1 MDAHCSNGLHLKEAD
16 TMQMQSYNMQ
26 EDRAISMSSSNRD
39 FGVDG
44 DKVIGGTCS
53 WWRVLVGDYEWGF
66 LCTPR
71 IPCCP
76 KSKQPPFFKKDE
88 KIPFLLAAVM
98 GLQHALAMVAGIIT
112 APAVIASS
120 AGFSPKIQAY
130 MVSSALIVTS
140 LASFIQVY
148 QLKLPFTKYVIGSGL
163 LSVMGTSFA
172 YVPVAQHVLPNLMSC
187 SCKGAPCKVG
197 GSCLSCSQAL
207 QGLCRTEEEAYGAIL
222 GTVMVVC
229 WFQTALAFISPRVI
243 RRIFPPVV
251 TGTCLVLLGTSLVG
265 TGFELWGG
273 GQACASQVL
282 TAKILC
288 SGNGDVVLPFAH
300 RYYVGLGLVVFLSF
314 IAIEMFGS
322 PFMRNTQVIIALII
336 SIIVA
341 SAVRVRQCDESC
353 LAPVCQQP
361 ICYNVLPQG
370 VVYNRTSN
378 SISGSPLSFYTN
390 STICSEVECAPPACD
405 GVKCKTLRFVTG
417 QQISQAHWITFLWTH
432 KFPLTFY
439 APAVM
444 PLLVA
449 SIVAA
454 TECIGDVTAT
464 TEASG
469 LKPYG
474 PDFEKSIQGALL
486 ADGINAFWAALGTS
500 IPLTT
505 YAQNNGVISLSR
517 CASRRAGYACC
528 VWLFLLGVFA
538 KFAAIFITI
547 PNCVLG
553 AITTCLVASVV
564 VSGIHVMSLRE
575 GLTRRNRFIAIFALG
590 IGLGVTIVPT
600 WVNITGQSGYP
611 TEGNFWPVNP
621 NWSAEY
627 RGFRDSIILFISNG
641 FSIGGFTAFILNLIL
656 PFEETDNEKHASQHE
671 DL

>member
-1 MDAHCSNGLHLKEAD
+1 MLRVDESKRATWLH
-16 TMQMQSYNMQ
+16 QRNPQ
-26 EDRAISMSSSNRD
+26 
-39 FGVDG
+39 
-44 DKVIGGTCS
+44 
-53 WWRVLVGDYEWGF
+53 
-66 LCTPR
+66 
-71 IPCCP
+71 
-76 KSKQPPFFKKDE
+76 
-88 KIPFLLAAVM
+88 
-98 GLQHALAMVAGIIT
+98 VAGIIT

-120 AGFSPKIQAY
+120 AGFSSKIQAY

-148 QLKLPFTKYVIGSGL
+148 QVRLPFTKYVIGSGL

-172 YVPVAQHVLPNLMSC
+172 YVPVAQQVLPNLMSC
-187 SCKGAPCKVG
+187 SCNGVSCKVG
-197 GSCLSCSQAL
+197 GSCQQCSRSL
-207 QGLCRTEEEAYGAIL
+207 EGPCNTEEEAYGAIL

-229 WFQTALAFISPRVI
+229 WFQTALSFLSPRVI

-251 TGTCLVLLGTSLVG
+251 TGTCLVLLGVSLVG

-282 TAKILC
+282 TTKILC
-288 SGNGDVVLPFAH
+288 TGNGDVVLPFAH
-300 RYYVGLGLVVFLSF
+300 RYYVGLGLVVFISF
-314 IAIEMFGS
+314 IVVEMLGS
-322 PFMRNTQVIIALII
+322 PFMRNTQVIVALII

-341 SAVRVRQCDESC
+341 SAVRVMQCQENC
-353 LAPVCQQP
+353 AAPVCQQP

-370 VVYNRTSN
+370 IVYNITSN
-378 SISGSPLSFYTN
+378 TVSGSPLSLYPN
-390 STICSEVECAPPACD
+390 STVCSQPQCAPAVCD
-405 GVKCKTLRFVTG
+405 GIICQTLRFVTG
-417 QQISQAHWITFLWTH
+417 QQISQADWVTFLWTR
-432 KFPLTFY
+432 KFPLKFY
-439 APAVM
+439 APAVL

-454 TECIGDVTAT
+454 TECIGDITAT

-474 PDFEKSIQGALL
+474 PEFEKSIQGALL
-486 ADGINAFWAALGTS
+486 ADGLNAFWAALGTS

-538 KFAAIFITI
+538 KFAAIFVTI
-547 PNCVLG
+547 PNCILG

-564 VSGIHVMSLRE
+564 VSGIHVINLRE
-575 GLTRRNRFIAIFALG
+575 GLTRRNRFIATFAMG
-590 IGLGVTIVPT
+590 IGLGVNLVPS

-611 TEGNFWPVNP
+611 NEGNLWPVNQH
-621 NWSAEY
+621 WSAGY

-641 FSIGGFTAFILNLIL
+641 FSVGGFTAFLLNLIV
-656 PFEETDNEKHASQHE
+656 PFENEQEKHTQELESS
-671 DL
+671 